1 MSFEPHFTHH
11 RRTSIESK
19 SFDDPLASAS
29 SLLAELDKIAPI
41 KAFDAFPKVQPTYTT
56 SSRRGGILTAILGAV
71 IFLLVLNDLGEYLYG
86 QPGYEFHVEN
96 EIDKTELQ
104 LNVDFTVAMPCHY
117 LSIDLRDVVGDRL
130 HLSDDFVKDGRVQ
143 PRLSKR
149 VRAHKPGIRKFAE
162 PPEPLRILRSG
173 TSTAP
178 SVKQVIS
185 DARRSSSPRYRQ
197 QPSSLSGLRALFSS
211 PFSGSRKAHKQPAFR
226 PTLNKLPAEGPD
238 AGPACRMYGSVGV
251 KKVTANLHVT
261 TLGHGYMSWEHTD
274 HTLMN
279 LSHIIH
285 EFSFGP
291 YFPAIAQPLDMTYTI
306 TDSPFT
312 IFQYFLS
319 VVPTTYIDRSG
330 RKVKTSQALG
340 MTIRERTTSLYQFL
354 IRLAGV
360 IGGVWTTA
368 SFALRVLT
376 RAEKEVKV
384 KLKVGTSSDDP
395 FASSEGGN
403 AFLPTPGGLPG
414 NGIGGKRY
422 SPSVGYAGQL
432 TGTPNGGVLHR
443 NAGSYF

>member
-11 RRTSIESK
+11 RRTSVENK

-29 SLLAELDKIAPI
+29 SILAELDKIAPI

-96 EIDKTELQ
+96 TIDTTELQ
-104 LNVDFTVAMPCHY
+104 MNVDITVAMPCHY

-130 HLSDDFVKDGRVQ
+130 HFSDDFVKDGTTFDTARTTSSQ
-143 PRLSKR
+143 
-149 VRAHKPGIRKFAE
+149 
-162 PPEPLRILRSG
+162 SG

-178 SVKQVIS
+178 SIRQVIN
-185 DARRSSSPRYRQ
+185 DARRSASPRYRQ
-197 QPSSLSGLRALFSS
+197 QPSSFSGLRSLFSS

-226 PTLNKLPAEGPD
+226 PTLNKLPADGPD

-306 TDSPFT
+306 TDSR
-312 IFQYFLS
+312 IFFKFDLE
-319 VVPTTYIDRSG
+319 
-330 RKVKTSQALG
+330 ALG
-340 MTIRERTTSLYQFL
+340 MTIRERTTSLYQFF

-360 IGGVWTTA
+360 IDAKYRPTPTLCFHWDISISLGGVWTTA

-376 RAEKEVKV
+376 RAEKEVKT
-384 KLKVGTSSDDP
+384 KLKVGSTSDDS

-414 NGIGGKRY
+414 NGVGGNRY
-422 SPSVGYAGQL
+422 SPSVGYAGQAM
-432 TGTPNGGVLHR
+432 GTPNGGVGMLHR